1 MNIFIKSQLKSVVI
15 KFTQLFDI
23 YPNRSLF
30 KQLKPLIGKHVR
42 LMASIKILDLS
53 QLLYPQQHK

>member
-1 MNIFIKSQLKSVVI
+1 MNVFIKSQLKSVVI

-23 YPNRSLF
+23 YPNRSLL

-53 QLLYPQQHK
+53 